1 MNIFIRTLYFYY
13 FFFFWLLSWN
23 DFYEHLERLVLS
35 EENFH
40 FKEYMLE
47 LMEIHFIFVEILD
60 WQISVDLSPHIW
72 IAILV
77 KWSKTQHCCLQRRLA
92 VHLVLVYLSTADK
105 VYILCRCLNPQPTLC
120 NLPATCRTSLHNQAT
135 LLKGVKLWTFQSFH
149 PFMFFFKYHFM
160 LHVMHTLLWLSYK
173 RLSLLGIILKW
184 ILQIFLT
191 KILNIAV
198 NACTVRT
205 VLHDVTENIAGNKC
219 NMLFT

>member
-1 MNIFIRTLYFYY
+1 MNILIRTLYFYY

-135 LLKGVKLWTFQSFH
+135 YTTERSQVMDLSIPPSLHV
-149 PFMFFFKYHFM
+149 FFKISFYVACDAYTFM
-160 LHVMHTLLWLSYK
+160 
-173 RLSLLGIILKW
+173 II
-184 ILQIFLT
+184 I
-191 KILNIAV
+191 
-198 NACTVRT
+198 
-205 VLHDVTENIAGNKC
+205 
-219 NMLFT
+219 

>member
-1 MNIFIRTLYFYY
+1 MLVIKLKWFLWTFRKVGFEWRKFPFQGVYAWIDGRKSILFLLRFWIDRSLWIF
-13 FFFFWLLSWN
+13 LLI
-23 DFYEHLERLVLS
+23 FGLRFLS
-35 EENFH
+35 NEARRSIAA
-40 FKEYMLE
+40 Y
-47 LMEIHFIFVEILD
+47 
-60 WQISVDLSPHIW
+60 SVGW
-72 IAILV
+72 
-77 KWSKTQHCCLQRRLA
+77 
-92 VHLVLVYLSTADK
+92 LSTWCSFTYLPADK

-135 LLKGVKLWTFQSFH
+135 PLKGVKLWTFQSFH

-219 NMLFT
+219 YMLFT